1 MQKGEFTMNKAKIG
15 IYCLASKETRREIFP
30 AHAKELARCK
40 NQNFHFYLLSNGLS
54 EEMSKELYTILP
66 NNLTIL
72 KVTNPIIN
80 NYMDK
85 IMFATDQ
92 HHEFSIKHDEDI
104 FMVAESWDRL
114 FSLADTLDDTNLC
127 ATGVISNGIPTVE
140 LFLENHTPKI
150 KEELYADF
158 CKISVGTTL
167 SWLKT
172 NCDYSSLD
180 EQYSH
185 WDSDYFYKKVKNFNH
200 YYKGIHPVRCNLP
213 CVKKINDYILKNFDT
228 VMTPKDTG
236 ILKTTKYPY
245 FCNSLFLIRTE
256 EWKTIIHD
264 VSLYVDGFDEVP
276 LNKYLERTGK
286 SLVIDTGIPIIH
298 TMYNW
303 TPDWSYE
310 KNLISQICKNA
321 KSRNGKQQ

>member
-1 MQKGEFTMNKAKIG
+1 MNKAKIG
-15 IYCLASKETRREIFP
+15 IYCLASVRTRDEIFP
-30 AHAKELARCK
+30 THAKELARCK
-40 NQNFHFYLLSNGLS
+40 NQNFHFYLLCNGLS

-66 NNLTIL
+66 NNLTIVEF
-72 KVTNPIIN
+72 KKPIIN
-80 NYMDK
+80 NYLDK

-92 HHEFSIKHDEDI
+92 HHEFSIKHDEDV
-104 FMVAESWDRL
+104 FMVSESWDRL

-167 SWLKT
+167 SWLAT

-185 WDSDYFYKKVKNFNH
+185 WDSEYFYKKLKNFNH
-200 YYKGIHPVRCNLP
+200 YYKGIHPVRCILP

-236 ILKTTKYPY
+236 IVKDSSIYPY
-245 FCNSLFLIRTE
+245 FCNGVMIIRTE

-264 VSLYVDGFDEVP
+264 VSLYVDGFEEVP
-276 LNKYLERTGK
+276 LNKYRDRNGK

-310 KNLISQICKNA
+310 ENLISQICKNA

>member
-1 MQKGEFTMNKAKIG
+1 MNKAKIG
-15 IYCLASKETRREIFP
+15 IYCLASVRTRDEIFP
-30 AHAKELARCK
+30 THAKELARCK
-40 NQNFHFYLLSNGLS
+40 NQNFHFYLLCNGLS

-66 NNLTIL
+66 NNLTIVEF
-72 KVTNPIIN
+72 KKPIIN
-80 NYMDK
+80 NYLDK

-92 HHEFSIKHDEDI
+92 HHEFSIKHDEDV
-104 FMVAESWDRL
+104 FMVSESWDRL

-167 SWLKT
+167 SWLAT

-185 WDSDYFYKKVKNFNH
+185 WDSEYFYKKLKNFNH
-200 YYKGIHPVRCNLP
+200 YYKGIHPVRCSLP

-236 ILKTTKYPY
+236 IVKDSSIYPY
-245 FCNSLFLIRTE
+245 FCNGVMIIRTE

-264 VSLYVDGFDEVP
+264 VSLYVDGFEEVP
-276 LNKYLERTGK
+276 LNKYRDRNGK

-310 KNLISQICKNA
+310 ENLISQICKNA

>member
-1 MQKGEFTMNKAKIG
+1 M
-15 IYCLASKETRREIFP
+15 
-30 AHAKELARCK
+30 
-40 NQNFHFYLLSNGLS
+40 
-54 EEMSKELYTILP
+54 IL
-66 NNLTIL
+66 I
-72 KVTNPIIN
+72 
-80 NYMDK
+80 
-85 IMFATDQ
+85 
-92 HHEFSIKHDEDI
+92 
-104 FMVAESWDRL
+104 
-114 FSLADTLDDTNLC
+114 C

-167 SWLKT
+167 SWLAT

-185 WDSDYFYKKVKNFNH
+185 WDSEYFYKKLKNFNH
-200 YYKGIHPVRCNLP
+200 YYKGIHPVRCSLP

-236 ILKTTKYPY
+236 IVKDSSIYPY
-245 FCNSLFLIRTE
+245 FCNGVMIIRTE

-264 VSLYVDGFDEVP
+264 VSLYVDGFEEVP
-276 LNKYLERTGK
+276 LNKYRDRNGK

-310 KNLISQICKNA
+310 ENLISQICKNA

>member
-1 MQKGEFTMNKAKIG
+1 MNKAKIG
-15 IYCLASKETRREIFP
+15 IYCLASVRTRDEIFP
-30 AHAKELARCK
+30 THAKELARCK
-40 NQNFHFYLLSNGLS
+40 NQNFHFYLLCNGLS

-66 NNLTIL
+66 NNLTIVEF
-72 KVTNPIIN
+72 KKPIIN
-80 NYMDK
+80 NFLDK

-92 HHEFSIKHDEDI
+92 HHEFSIKHDEDV
-104 FMVAESWDRL
+104 FMVSESWDRL

-158 CKISVGTTL
+158 CKISVGTALTAGV
-167 SWLKT
+167 
-172 NCDYSSLD
+172 CDYSSLD
-180 EQYSH
+180 EEYSH
-185 WDSDYFYKKVKNFNH
+185 WDSEYFYKKVKNFNH
-200 YYKGIHPVRCNLP
+200 HYKGIHPVRCSLP
-213 CVKKINDYILKNFDT
+213 CVKKINDHILENFHT

-236 ILKTTKYPY
+236 IVKDSSIYPY
-245 FCNSLFLIRTE
+245 FCNGVMIIRTE

-264 VSLYVDGFDEVP
+264 VSLYVDSFEEVP
-276 LNKYLERTGK
+276 LNKYRDRNGK